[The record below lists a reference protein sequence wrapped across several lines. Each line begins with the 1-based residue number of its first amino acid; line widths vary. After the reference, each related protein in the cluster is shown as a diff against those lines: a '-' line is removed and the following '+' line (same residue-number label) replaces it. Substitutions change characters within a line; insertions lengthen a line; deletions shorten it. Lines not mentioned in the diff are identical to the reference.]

1 MKLPHRRQ
9 FLHLAA
15 GAAALPAMSRA
26 AWAQTYPSRPVRIII
41 GVPAGGSGDILA
53 RLVAQ
58 SLQERLG
65 QPFVVESRPGAGTNL
80 AIETV
85 VRAAPDGYT
94 LLLTGPS
101 AAINATL
108 YGKLNYN
115 FVQDIAPVASII
127 AVPNVLVVHPTV
139 PAKTVPELIAYTR
152 ANPAKLNMASSGVG
166 LSGHLAGELFK
177 MMADVNML
185 HVPYRGEAPAFTDL
199 LGGSVQVMFGV
210 LPASLGHVR
219 DGRLRALAVT
229 SANRS
234 EALPDVP
241 SVAEFLTGFE
251 TTVWFGICAP
261 KNTPSEIINRLNKAT
276 NEALGDPK
284 LRTRLADFTGV
295 PSPMTPAEF
304 ESFIAV
310 EIEKFG
316 KVIKF
321 AGIKAE

>member
-1 MKLPHRRQ
+1 MKLPRRQ

-15 GAAALPAMSRA
+15 GAAALPALTHLAS
-26 AWAQTYPSRPVRIII
+26 AQSYPSRPVRIII
-41 GVPAGGSGDILA
+41 GVAAGGSGDILA

-65 QPFVVESRPGAGTNL
+65 QPFVIENRPGAGSNL

-139 PAKTVPELIAYTR
+139 PARTVPELIAYTK

-177 MMADVNML
+177 MMTDVE
-185 HVPYRGEAPAFTDL
+185 H
-199 LGGSVQVMFGV
+199 
-210 LPASLGHVR
+210 AS
-219 DGRLRALAVT
+219 RAL
-229 SANRS
+229 SR
-234 EALPDVP
+234 
-241 SVAEFLTGFE
+241 
-251 TTVWFGICAP
+251 
-261 KNTPSEIINRLNKAT
+261 
-276 NEALGDPK
+276 
-284 LRTRLADFTGV
+284 
-295 PSPMTPAEF
+295 
-304 ESFIAV
+304 
-310 EIEKFG
+310 
-316 KVIKF
+316 
-321 AGIKAE
+321 

>member
-1 MKLPHRRQ
+1 MTSSLDHLVGAAEQHRRHVEAEC
-9 FLHLAA
+9 L
-15 GAAALPAMSRA
+15 R
-26 AWAQTYPSRPVRIII
+26 
-41 GVPAGGSGDILA
+41 
-53 RLVAQ
+53 
-58 SLQERLG
+58 SLEID
-65 QPFVVESRPGAGTNL
+65 S
-80 AIETV
+80 
-85 VRAAPDGYT
+85 
-94 LLLTGPS
+94 
-101 AAINATL
+101 
-108 YGKLNYN
+108 
-115 FVQDIAPVASII
+115 
-127 AVPNVLVVHPTV
+127 
-139 PAKTVPELIAYTR
+139 
-152 ANPAKLNMASSGVG
+152 
-166 LSGHLAGELFK
+166 
-177 MMADVNML
+177 
-185 HVPYRGEAPAFTDL
+185 YRGEAPAFTDL
-199 LGGSVQVMFGV
+199 LGGLVQVMFGV

-295 PSPMTPAEF
+295 PSPMTPAKF

>member
-1 MKLPHRRQ
+1 M
-9 FLHLAA
+9 
-15 GAAALPAMSRA
+15 
-26 AWAQTYPSRPVRIII
+26 
-41 GVPAGGSGDILA
+41 
-53 RLVAQ
+53 
-58 SLQERLG
+58 
-65 QPFVVESRPGAGTNL
+65 
-80 AIETV
+80 
-85 VRAAPDGYT
+85 
-94 LLLTGPS
+94 
-101 AAINATL
+101 
-108 YGKLNYN
+108 
-115 FVQDIAPVASII
+115 
-127 AVPNVLVVHPTV
+127 
-139 PAKTVPELIAYTR
+139 IAYTK

-177 MMADVNML
+177 MMTDVNML

-229 SANRS
+229 SAKRS

-241 SVAEFLTGFE
+241 SMAEFLTGFE
-251 TTVWFGICAP
+251 TSVWFGICAP
-261 KNTPSEIINRLNKAT
+261 KNTPSEIINKLNKAT
-276 NEALGDPK
+276 NDALGDPK
-284 LRTRLADFTGV
+284 LRTRLADFAGV

>member
-108 YGKLNYN
+108 YDKLNYD
-115 FVQDIAPVASII
+115 FVRDIAPAASII

-139 PAKTVPELIAYTR
+139 PAKTVPELIAYTK
-152 ANPAKLNMASSGVG
+152 ANPAKLNMASNGVG

-177 MMADVNML
+177 MMAGVDML
-185 HVPYRGEAPAFTDL
+185 HVPYKGAAPALTDL
-199 LGGSVQVMFGV
+199 LSGQVQVLFDN
-210 LPASLGHVR
+210 LSSSIAHIR
-219 DGRLRALAVT
+219 AGRLRALAVT
-229 SANRS
+229 TVTRSA
-234 EALPDVP
+234 ALPDIPTVGEFVP
-241 SVAEFLTGFE
+241 GYEASA
-251 TTVWFGICAP
+251 WQGIGAP
-261 KNTPSEIINRLNKAT
+261 RNTPPEIIM
-276 NEALGDPK
+276 K
-284 LRTRLADFTGV
+284 LSDEIGACLADARMRARIADLGGIELAG
-295 PSPMTPAEF
+295 SPTSF
-304 ESFIAV
+304 EKLIAD
-310 EIEKFG
+310 ETEKWA
-316 KVIKF
+316 KVVKF
-321 AGIKAE
+321 SGAKPD